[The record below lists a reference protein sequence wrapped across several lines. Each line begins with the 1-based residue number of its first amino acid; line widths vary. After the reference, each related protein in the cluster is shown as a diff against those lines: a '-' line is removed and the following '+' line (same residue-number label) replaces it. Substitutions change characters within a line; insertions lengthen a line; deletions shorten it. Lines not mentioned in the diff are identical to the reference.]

1 MTQYN
6 REELSLI
13 LQVLAGITLTMGLAF
28 TLSIYSGLTPGF
40 EMIIAAIGLAII
52 IGCWG
57 GMKHLGFMVTVILA
71 VILFAIYFNFAALL
85 G

>member
-6 REELSLI
+6 QEELSLI

-28 TLSIYSGLTPGF
+28 TLSSSGLTPGV
-40 EMIIAAIGLAII
+40 EMIIAAIGVAII

-57 GMKHLGFMVTVILA
+57 GIKHIGFMVTVILVA
-71 VILFAIYFNFAALL
+71 ILFALYFLILQLF
-85 G
+85 